1 MSTLKHLICNVIK
14 IDVLRIKKLKVYC
27 IDLLKIMPT
36 LCIFFFSQL
45 DLRFMNSFIKTW
57 TSEKAKM
64 IYQIP

>member
-45 DLRFMNSFIKTW
+45 DLRFIISFIKTW

>member
-14 IDVLRIKKLKVYC
+14 IDVVRIKK
-27 IDLLKIMPT
+27 IEILLYKS
-36 LCIFFFSQL
+36 LENHAYLVHFFFSQL